1 MKITDD
7 LNKHFK
13 RDVSGIFVSGYEGYW
28 SNLTREENRSLIDGL
43 QEYGARQAL
52 LKYQG
57 WLENV
62 VYSPKR
68 CAGLELLQLKGDETC
83 IDYGCMWGA
92 LTIPLAK
99 MTEQVLGIDQTRESL
114 LFLKARA
121 KEENIENV
129 ELLCTDLK
137 KLEDFENI
145 ADIAVV
151 NGVLEWIPEMGP
163 IALKNY
169 YGQYSEKEYR
179 DIPYALQKSFL
190 KTVRQHLREKG
201 KLYLAI
207 ENRYD
212 FKMFLGKKDPHSNLL
227 WTSFL
232 PRSLANRI
240 SYFKLGRPY
249 VNWLY
254 SFAGIESILKEAG
267 FGSVELYA
275 CFPDYRFPE
284 MIMPY
289 HNNLNNYRTLVS
301 FQNSDG
307 KISLRKAA
315 MAAAERI
322 LFRILK
328 LKSLSPSI
336 IAVACKR

>member
-1 MKITDD
+1 MKIADE
-7 LNKHFK
+7 LSSRFE
-13 RDVSGIFVSGYEGYW
+13 RDPSGIFVSGHEGYW
-28 SNLTREENRSLIDGL
+28 SNLTKEENRSLIDGL
-43 QEYGARQAL
+43 QTFGASQAL

-57 WLENV
+57 WLEGV

-68 CAGLELLQLKGDETC
+68 GAGLELLRLKGDETC

-92 LTIPLAK
+92 LTVPLAK
-99 MTEQVLGIDQTRESL
+99 RTGQVLGIDQTRESL

-129 ELLCTDLK
+129 ELLCTDLR
-137 KLEDFENI
+137 KLDAFENI

-169 YGQYSEKEYR
+169 YGQYSEKKYQ
-179 DIPYALQKSFL
+179 DSPYTMQKSFL
-190 KTVRQHLREKG
+190 KTVHQHLREG
-201 KLYLAI
+201 GRLYLAI

-240 SYFKLGRPY
+240 SHFKLGRPY

-254 SFAGIESILKEAG
+254 SFAGIESLLKDAG
-267 FGSVELYA
+267 FGRVELYA

-284 MIMPY
+284 MIIPY
-289 HNNLNNYRTLVS
+289 DKNLSSYRSLTPFRS
-301 FQNSDG
+301 PEG
-307 KISLRKAA
+307 RISLRKTI
-315 MAAAERI
+315 MALAERI
-322 LFRILK
+322 LFKKLK
-328 LKSLSPSI
+328 LKQIAPSI
-336 IAVACKR
+336 IAVACK